1 MKCCIAAPRLSAG
14 TSLRSAWY
22 PTLQQHARLCISL
35 TEDAL
40 DMWMR
45 NERVHQALFTTNSED
60 VDVAACLPSTPQA
73 ADRDQ
78 LDVAVV
84 HAQELDE

>member
-1 MKCCIAAPRLSAG
+1 MLHRRAAA
-14 TSLRSAWY
+14 LRRNQPQVGLVS
-22 PTLQQHARLCISL
+22 TFEQHARLGISL

-45 NERVHQALFTTNSED
+45 NERLHEALFTTNSED

-84 HAQELDE
+84 HAQEIDE